1 MVLPFL
7 SEQSGVEHIYN
18 CSTRAIQ
25 WRRESISAV
34 ALFKVLL
41 EVLFEAGGLLWYPLR
56 YRHAF
61 IRLQD

>member
-1 MVLPFL
+1 MIALP
-7 SEQSGVEHIYN
+7 
-18 CSTRAIQ
+18 RAIQ
-25 WRRESISAV
+25 WRRESISAE